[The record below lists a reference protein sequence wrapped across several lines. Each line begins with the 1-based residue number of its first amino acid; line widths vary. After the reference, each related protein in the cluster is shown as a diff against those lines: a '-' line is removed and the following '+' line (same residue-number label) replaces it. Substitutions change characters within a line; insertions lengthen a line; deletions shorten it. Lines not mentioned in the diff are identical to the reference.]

1 VIERAVILA
10 IVSVLVVLAVGAV
23 RRWST
28 GRVVGLRAHQSE
40 PLWRA
45 LGESPDGRPSL
56 VVFSTP
62 GCMACRT
69 VQLPAVE
76 AVEARFG
83 EGLRV
88 LKVDL
93 SRRPAVGEAF
103 KVLTAPTTVV
113 LNGDGR
119 VGSFNHGFA
128 PADQLSA
135 QLSALGASPALRR

>member
-1 VIERAVILA
+1 MIERAVILA
-10 IVSVLVVLAVGAV
+10 LVSVLVVLAVAAIRLWSA
-23 RRWST
+23 RRIE
-28 GRVVGLRAHQSE
+28 RLRAD
-40 PLWRA
+40 PLWTA

-62 GCMACRT
+62 GCTACRT

-76 AVEARFG
+76 AVEAWFG
-83 EGLRV
+83 GGLRV

-93 SRRPAVGEAF
+93 STRPAVGEAF

-113 LNGDGR
+113 LGGDGR

-135 QLSALGASPALRR
+135 QLSALGASPTLPR

>member
-1 VIERAVILA
+1 MIERAVILA
-10 IVSVLVVLAVGAV
+10 IVSVLVVLAVTAV

-28 GRVVGLRAHQSE
+28 RRVVGMRANQSE
-40 PLWRA
+40 PLWTA

-62 GCMACRT
+62 SCTACRT
-69 VQLPAVE
+69 MQLPAVE
-76 AVEARFG
+76 AVGARFG

-113 LNGDGR
+113 LGGDGR

-135 QLSALGASPALRR
+135 QLSALGASPAFSR

>member
-1 VIERAVILA
+1 MIERAVILA
-10 IVSVLVVLAVGAV
+10 LVSVLVVLAVAAIRLWSA
-23 RRWST
+23 RRT
-28 GRVVGLRAHQSE
+28 ERLRADQSD
-40 PLWRA
+40 PLWTA
-45 LGESPDGRPSL
+45 LGETPDGRPSL

-62 GCMACRT
+62 GCTACRT

-76 AVEARFG
+76 TVEAWFG
-83 EGLRV
+83 GGLRV

-113 LNGDGR
+113 LGGDGR

-128 PADQLSA
+128 PADRLSA
-135 QLSALGASPALRR
+135 QLSAVGASPTLPR

>member
-1 VIERAVILA
+1 MIERAVILA
-10 IVSVLVVLAVGAV
+10 IVSALVVLAVAAV
-23 RRWST
+23 QFWST
-28 GRVVGLRAHQSE
+28 RRIERLRVHQSE

-62 GCMACRT
+62 GCTACRT
-69 VQLPAVE
+69 VQIPAVE

-83 EGLRV
+83 EALRV

-103 KVLTAPTTVV
+103 KLMTAPTTVV
-113 LNGDGR
+113 LSRDGR

-135 QLSALGASPALRR
+135 QLSALGVSPALPR